1 MHQCWQPGICHVPS
15 ELQYWHNMFLFC
27 LMPSN
32 QSFFFAYGL
41 APLLDPCLLVKLAH
55 PPTCRWI
62 DYLIQWY
69 DEMTCILK
77 YIGIII
83 LFLFW
88 FFPSRL
94 DVWTIRQFGFLTRF
108 QPRLELNRNPS
119 GYIVSTVSRGFVPR
133 TRVRGKGKAEP
144 GEKSEKSGQLKKMG
158 WQENQV
164 WKYCWK
170 DQKHCYVQVCYVKKW
185 TPPRLWKYV
194 SPKTSKRAGEKMK
207 TCVQLKGMKWLKV
220 WRWL

>member
-1 MHQCWQPGICHVPS
+1 
-15 ELQYWHNMFLFC
+15 MFLVC

-62 DYLIQWY
+62 DYLIPWY
-69 DEMTCILK
+69 DDM
-77 YIGIII
+77 YIKIYWNYID
-83 LFLFW
+83 FFW

-144 GEKSEKSGQLKKMG
+144 GERSEKSGKLKKMG

-164 WKYCWK
+164 WIECL
-170 DQKHCYVQVCYVKKW
+170 VEV
-185 TPPRLWKYV
+185 LLEG
-194 SPKTSKRAGEKMK
+194 PKTSKRKGEKMK
-207 TCVQLKGMKWLKV
+207 TCVQLKGMSWLKV